1 VVWVLSDELRSRLVS
16 WFVDEGFEVKKM
28 EVPPQAPLEWSM
40 LVTVKA
46 PLQVNIA
53 VQKPSKVSKLVLS
66 MGVKFAPYHERA
78 FNALPEQERL
88 ELRARLIVDVL
99 HICPDCIVVPQPP
112 GSTSME
118 GLLVSREIPLYTRAP
133 EEELRREVVST
144 CRVLSNTYQVIVEIL
159 NARLGTPT
167 GPRQDTMLM

>member
-1 VVWVLSDELRSRLVS
+1 LLGEGDELRSRLVS

-53 VQKPSKVSKLVLS
+53 VQKPSKLSKLVLS
-66 MGVKFAPYHERA
+66 MGVKFAPHHQRA
-78 FNALPEQERL
+78 FNALPERERL
-88 ELRARLIVDVL
+88 ELRARLIVDILQV
-99 HICPDCIVVPQPP
+99 CPDCIVVPQPP
-112 GSTSME
+112 GSASME
-118 GLLVSREIPLYTRAP
+118 GLLVSREIPLYTSTP
-133 EEELRREVVST
+133 EDALRREVVST
-144 CRVLSNTYQVIVEIL
+144 CRILSNTYQVVVEVL
-159 NARLGTPT
+159 NAKLGAPA